1 MTPILTTTICLKNSF
16 ESTSQALDNKYY
28 FWYDVF
34 ERQVIDMIIWL
45 GSGISVVHF
54 LSDAVGR

>member
-1 MTPILTTTICLKNSF
+1 MTPTDDYENNDIYPKSDVPQTLDKNS
-16 ESTSQALDNKYY
+16 S
-28 FWYDVF
+28 FWYDTF

-45 GSGISVVHF
+45 DSGISVVHF